1 MDSLLHRTSSFSS
14 SSSEKTSVSKNVVNS
29 EEFIIEDFNKTIDN
43 WDLPKVSKDKIYK
56 MKKLNF
62 LKTDCVIKTEERDI
76 TLSKPF
82 ETIHLFSE
90 HSLKK
95 LKEKNFNYV
104 HIGLIQV
111 GIKPLTKEGLNTSI
125 LAVLRDGRFISF
137 DDSLLSS
144 IESSL
149 CK

>member
-1 MDSLLHRTSSFSS
+1 MIEHRFLPMDSLLCRASSFSS
-14 SSSEKTSVSKNVVNS
+14 SSSERTSDSKNVVNS
-29 EEFIIEDFNKTIDN
+29 EEFVIEDFDKANDN
-43 WDLPKVSKDKIYK
+43 WELPKISKEMIHKT
-56 MKKLNF
+56 KKLDF
-62 LKTDCVIKTEERDI
+62 LKTDFIIKTEERDI

-111 GIKPLTKEGLNTSI
+111 SIKSLTKKGLNTSI
-125 LAVLRDGRFISF
+125 LACPKR
-137 DDSLLSS
+137 
-144 IESSL
+144 
-149 CK
+149 

>member
-1 MDSLLHRTSSFSS
+1 MDSLLCRTSSFSS
-14 SSSEKTSVSKNVVNS
+14 SSSGKTKDSNNVVNS
-29 EEFIIEDFNKTIDN
+29 EEFVIEDFNKAIDN
-43 WDLPKVSKDKIYK
+43 WELPKISKEMIYK
-56 MKKLNF
+56 TKKLDF
-62 LKTDCVIKTEERDI
+62 LKNDYVIKTEERDI

-95 LKEKNFNYV
+95 LKDKNFNYV

-125 LAVLRDGRFISF
+125 LAILRDGRFISF

-144 IESSL
+144 I
-149 CK
+149 